1 MKSGHRVQIPRL
13 RAGGTSEISRWWSE
27 SASATTGSRR
37 IRRCAPEGAQESLA
51 GDSGGLSGAQRLI
64 ELIRSFRP
72 HLASVIHPS
81 GMSESGDSSFAMNAS
96 HILLRSI
103 SLLILAGS
111 LATAA
116 ENKKKDPVPPPVSK
130 PAGVPPSPVPTS
142 FMPVVPS
149 EDFKTTMERM
159 KSEKAGIEKKHS
171 DLLAARYDLRDD
183 PAPDVTMARKKPVQQ
198 GVRVRLPKGVSWTEL
213 AELSSEQIR
222 EKDIWPAGFLP
233 LPHPN
238 HPEGGMLF
246 PKFEIDELKKQEQR
260 DLTRFDL
267 DHDLPDHLL
276 PEFPA
281 PIFLTTRPD
290 LGDVSRGKRVTI
302 DNFVDL
308 FEGILNPKQL
318 DGLRLLLTP
327 FPQQQFNMTGDRR
340 SERPHRGVACLDC
353 HSNGH
358 TNGATHLVGDIRPQE
373 HRHRIDT
380 PSLRGVNIQRLFGSQ
395 RALKTVE
402 DFTEFEQRAAY
413 FDGDPVIATK
423 KGINPLERGSQVHEM
438 AEFQE
443 LLDFPPAPKL
453 GIDGKLDSR
462 KATEAEM
469 GGQELFFGKA
479 KCATCHTPPYYTDL
493 TMHNLRVERFFTERM
508 INGRMA
514 SADGPI
520 KTFPL
525 RGTKDSPPYLH
536 DGRLL
541 TLEDTVEFFNLV
553 LETKLTAPEKTD
565 LVAFLRAL

>member
-1 MKSGHRVQIPRL
+1 MN
-13 RAGGTSEISRWWSE
+13 
-27 SASATTGSRR
+27 
-37 IRRCAPEGAQESLA
+37 C
-51 GDSGGLSGAQRLI
+51 
-64 ELIRSFRP
+64 SF
-72 HLASVIHPS
+72 
-81 GMSESGDSSFAMNAS
+81 
-96 HILLRSI
+96 LLLHSTA
-103 SLLILAGS
+103 LLFLAGS
-111 LATAA
+111 LAVAA
-116 ENKKKDPVPPPVSK
+116 DEPKKKEPAPP
-130 PAGVPPSPVPTS
+130 PTS
-142 FMPVVPS
+142 FAPVVPK

-159 KSEKAGIEKKHS
+159 SAEKAAIQKKHS
-171 DLLAARYDLRDD
+171 DLLAERYDLRDD
-183 PAPDVTMARKKPVQQ
+183 PAPGVTMARKKPVQE
-198 GVRVRLPKGVSWTEL
+198 GIRVRLPKGGTWEAL
-213 AELSSEQIR
+213 AEMTPEQVR
-222 EKDIWPAGFLP
+222 EKDVWPAGFFP

-246 PKFEIDELKKQEQR
+246 PKFEIEELKKQEQR

-267 DHDLPDHLL
+267 DFDLPDHLL

-281 PIFLTTRPD
+281 PMFLTTRPD
-290 LGDVSRGKRVTI
+290 LGDVSKGQRVTI
-302 DNFVDL
+302 DNFMEL
-308 FEGILNPKQL
+308 FDGTLNPKQL

-340 SERPHRGVACLDC
+340 SEKPHRGVACFDC

-358 TNGATHLVGDIRPQE
+358 SNASTHLIGDIRPQE

-423 KGINPLERGSQVHEM
+423 KGINPLERGSQVHAM
-438 AEFQE
+438 AEFQA

-453 GIDGKLDSR
+453 GIDGKLDPR
-462 KATEAEM
+462 KASEPELR
-469 GGQELFFGKA
+469 GQALFFGKA

-493 TMHNLRVERFFTERM
+493 TMHNLRTERFFTERM
-508 INGRMA
+508 INGRKA

-525 RGTKDSPPYLH
+525 RGIKDSPPYLH

-565 LVAFLRAL
+565 IVAFLRAL